1 MQFKAPEGNTG
12 PRAGSTFPHSIPYP
26 SRRLSR
32 GMHLAMLERAAAL
45 VLDVLSVLLAFW
57 LAYVIRYDF
66 EIGGSIPFWAEE
78 PFSTFIEA
86 TTAAMVLTP
95 IAFALRGIYGLDR
108 YGGAL
113 DSAAAV
119 IGGFTTSMAGVVML
133 AFFIRFAPS
142 RLLFLYV
149 WLIGIALMLFHRRML
164 AIARRRLWSVG
175 FGVDRVLIIGDGESA
190 RRVMQA
196 MFSESHL
203 GYRLVGFASDSAGR
217 DRINVATERGTIVC
231 PRLGTGDQV
240 GELVRRHRVD
250 EVIIAVDG
258 GESSTTRDV
267 VTRCREQV
275 VKFRLVPDLV
285 QFSQDRA
292 SLGEIA
298 GVPLIGISDASI
310 RGWNA
315 VTKRSIDVFVS
326 VGVLMVMAIPM
337 LVIAWLVKR
346 DSPGPILFRQTR
358 VGKDGR
364 LFTMFKFRCMVEDAE
379 AQREA
384 LLRAS
389 GTTDVRLFK
398 MPDDPRLTQIGK
410 TLRRLSLDELP
421 QFVQVLKGDMSLI
434 GPRPPIPEEVQ
445 QYEDWHLQ
453 RLLVKPG
460 LTGLWQVNGRSH
472 LSFDEMV
479 RLDLYYAE
487 NWSPWLDTKILLR
500 TIPAVLAGRGAW

>member
-1 MQFKAPEGNTG
+1 MQSKAPD
-12 PRAGSTFPHSIPYP
+12 GSTGSITGRAFPLSIPYP

-57 LAYVIRYDF
+57 LAYLLRYDL
-66 EIGGSIPFWAEE
+66 EIGGRIPFWADE

-95 IAFALRGIYGLDR
+95 IVFAMRGIYGLDR
-108 YGGAL
+108 YGGVL

-119 IGGFTTSMAGVVML
+119 VGGFTTSMAGVVML
-133 AFFIRFAPS
+133 AFFLRFAPS

-149 WLIGIALMLFHRRML
+149 WVIGIVLMLLHRRLL
-164 AIARRRLWSVG
+164 AMGRRWLWSVG
-175 FGVDRVLIIGDGESA
+175 IGVDRVLIVGDGEAA

-196 MFSESHL
+196 MFSEPHL
-203 GYRLVGFASDSAGR
+203 GYRLVGFASDSGGR

-240 GELVRRHRVD
+240 GELVTRHRVD

-258 GESSTTRDV
+258 GESSTTREV

-315 VTKRSIDVFVS
+315 VLKRSIDICVS
-326 VGVLMVMAIPM
+326 AAVLVVAAIPM
-337 LVIAWLVKR
+337 LVIAWLIKR
-346 DSPGPILFRQTR
+346 DSPGPVLFRQTR

-364 LFTMFKFRCMVEDAE
+364 LFTMLKFRCMVEDAE

-398 MPDDPRLTQIGK
+398 MPDDPRLTRIGK
-410 TLRRLSLDELP
+410 RLRRLSLDELP

-434 GPRPPIPEEVQ
+434 GPRPPIPEEVR